1 MSHKRKGRVMEKD
14 FSREAFR
21 KVIDEGK
28 KKGYVTYDEIN
39 DMLPEGVS
47 VDDIDDL
54 IKRCDDLEIDIIDTD
69 KISLSEAGVHK
80 ELDIEESDEIGSAIR
95 MYLREMGNI
104 PLLTREEE
112 IEIAKEIEKHK
123 GSLIRK
129 LIDMPFICDEIEK
142 LRDDILNSEVK
153 VKNISNALDLTYEE
167 EDDVS
172 DIDCEDHT
180 SKETF
185 IMILDSIIDKYKQL
199 SDADKEK
206 ETELKERIFNDF
218 VEISLS
224 DRFINQTID
233 KFKQEVYY
241 NKNIENREYL
251 LDTLTDIDKEKIRL
265 ENSKQRMIKA
275 NLRLVVSIAKKH
287 LNRGLSFLDL
297 IQEGNIGLMKSVDK
311 FDYRKG
317 FKFSTYATWWIR
329 QSISRAIADQ
339 ARTIRIP
346 VHMIETINKIV
357 RASKLLVQKYG
368 REPTTPELADYLKMD
383 ADKIKGIIKIA
394 KEPISLETPI
404 GDDNDTH
411 LEDFIEDT
419 KVKLPIDYVID
430 LSLKDKIDEVFS
442 TLTER
447 EEKVLR
453 MRFGIGDGSDHTLE
467 EVGKVLG
474 VTRER
479 VRQIE
484 AKAIRKIR
492 HPKRSRLLAP
502 FID

>member
-1 MSHKRKGRVMEKD
+1 MEKD
-14 FSREAFR
+14 FSKEAFR

-54 IKRCDDLEIDIIDTD
+54 IKRCDDLDIDIIDTD
-69 KISLSEAGVHK
+69 KVSLVEQGLSK
-80 ELDIEESDEIGSAIR
+80 ELEIETSEEIGSAIR

-123 GSLIRK
+123 SSLTKK
-129 LIDMPFICDEIEK
+129 LIDIPFISEEIEK
-142 LRDDILNSEVK
+142 LKEDILTSEIK
-153 VKNISNALDLTYEE
+153 VKNISNALDLTYEDD
-167 EDDVS
+167 EDDV
-172 DIDCEDHT
+172 DCEDHT

-185 IMILDSIIDKYKQL
+185 IKILDSIVDKYKQMEMANEH
-199 SDADKEK
+199 DIED
-206 ETELKERIFNDF
+206 LKKRIFNDF
-218 VEISLS
+218 LEIALS
-224 DRFINQTID
+224 DRFMHQMID
-233 KFKQEVYY
+233 SFK
-241 NKNIENREYL
+241 NKVLNDKELDDRETL
-251 LDTLTDIDKEKIRL
+251 LDMLTEIDKEKVRL
-265 ENSKQRMIKA
+265 ENAKQKMIKA

-368 REPTTPELADYLKMD
+368 REPTTSELADYLKMD

-419 KVKLPIDYVID
+419 KTKLPIDFVIESD
-430 LSLKDKIDEVFS
+430 LKEKIKEVFG

-447 EEKVLR
+447 ERKVLS

-467 EVGKVLG
+467 EVGRVLG

-492 HPKRSRLLAP
+492 HPKRSRLLQP
-502 FID
+502 FADEG

>member
-1 MSHKRKGRVMEKD
+1 MSKDANNEAMRK
-14 FSREAFR
+14 
-21 KVIDEGK
+21 ILDEGR

-39 DMLPEGVS
+39 DILPEGVS
-47 VDDIDDL
+47 VDDIDDI

-69 KISLSEAGVHK
+69 KQTSSNSESGNFELSE
-80 ELDIEESDEIGSAIR
+80 DEEVGSAIR

-104 PLLTREEE
+104 PLLSREEE
-112 IEIAKEIEKHK
+112 IEIAKRIEESKT
-123 GSLIRK
+123 K
-129 LIDMPFICDEIEK
+129 LIKRLIEVPFVKDEIEELK
-142 LRDDILNSEVK
+142 EEIIDGEEK
-153 VKNISNALDLTYEE
+153 VKNVSNALDLNYDF
-167 EDDVS
+167 DDDS
-172 DIDCEDHT
+172 EEDHT
-180 SKETF
+180 AKETF
-185 IMILDSIIDKYKQL
+185 LKILDDIIEKYEILFNTRGKTEI
-199 SDADKEK
+199 SEVKE
-206 ETELKERIFNDF
+206 EIFNDF
-218 VEISLS
+218 EEIALS
-224 DRFINQTID
+224 DKYIQKMTESFLKRIKAD
-233 KFKQEVYY
+233 K
-241 NKNIENREYL
+241 NLPNREYL
-251 LDTLTDIDKEKIRL
+251 FDILGEIEIARKEVEEI
-265 ENSKQRMIKA
+265 KQKMIKA

-311 FDYRKG
+311 FDYKKG

-357 RASKLLVQKYG
+357 RASKLLVQEKG
-368 REPTTPELADYLKMD
+368 KEPTAAELAEYLDMD
-383 ADKIKGIIKIA
+383 EDKIKSIIKIA

-419 KVKLPIDYVID
+419 RAKQPLSYVIEEN
-430 LSLKDKIDEVFS
+430 LKEKIEEVLS

-453 MRFGIGDGSDHTLE
+453 MRFGIGDGHDHTLE
-467 EVGKVLG
+467 EVGRVLG

-484 AKAIRKIR
+484 AKALRKLR
-492 HPKRSRLLAP
+492 HRKRSRVLSG
-502 FID
+502 FVNEG

>member
-1 MSHKRKGRVMEKD
+1 MVKDISGEAMRKIL
-14 FSREAFR
+14 S
-21 KVIDEGK
+21 EGK

-39 DMLPEGVS
+39 DMLPEGIS
-47 VDDIDDL
+47 VDEIDD
-54 IKRCDDLEIDIIDTD
+54 IIRRCDDLDIDIIDTD
-69 KISLSEAGVHK
+69 KHSSAQSEAASF
-80 ELDIEESDEIGSAIR
+80 ELEEDEEVGSAIR

-104 PLLTREEE
+104 PLLSREEE
-112 IEIAKEIEKHK
+112 IEIAKKIEESKIK
-123 GSLIRK
+123 LIRK
-129 LIDMPFICDEIEK
+129 LIELPFICDAMKELKSEILSGAE
-142 LRDDILNSEVK
+142 K
-153 VKNISNALDLTYEE
+153 VKNISNALDLTYDF
-167 EDDVS
+167 DDDS
-172 DIDCEDHT
+172 EEDHT
-180 SKETF
+180 AKETF
-185 IMILDSIIDKYKQL
+185 LKILDSIVEKYGMLENTKDEKEREEIKESIFKDFEEIALSDKYIQKMTESFL
-199 SDADKEK
+199 EK
-206 ETELKERIFNDF
+206 VRDDR
-218 VEISLS
+218 SLP
-224 DRFINQTID
+224 DRE
-233 KFKQEVYY
+233 K
-241 NKNIENREYL
+241 L
-251 LDTLTDIDKEKIRL
+251 LDTLSEIEIARKEV
-265 ENSKQRMIKA
+265 EEVKQKMIKA

-311 FDYRKG
+311 FDYKKG

-357 RASKLLVQKYG
+357 RASKLLVQERGK
-368 REPTTPELADYLKMD
+368 EPTAAELAEYLGMD
-383 ADKIKGIIKIA
+383 EDKIKSIIKIA

-419 KVKLPIDYVID
+419 RTKQPISYVIEEN
-430 LSLKDKIDEVFS
+430 LKEKIEEVLS

-453 MRFGIGDGSDHTLE
+453 MRFGIGDGHDHTLE
-467 EVGKVLG
+467 EVGRVLG

-484 AKAIRKIR
+484 AKALRKLR
-492 HPKRSRLLAP
+492 HPKRSRILSG
-502 FID
+502 FVE

>member
-1 MSHKRKGRVMEKD
+1 MVKDIGDEAMRKIL
-14 FSREAFR
+14 S
-21 KVIDEGK
+21 EGK

-39 DMLPEGVS
+39 DMLPEGIS
-47 VDDIDDL
+47 VDEIDD
-54 IKRCDDLEIDIIDTD
+54 IIRQCDDLDIDIIDTD
-69 KISLSEAGVHK
+69 KQTAAHPETTSF
-80 ELDIEESDEIGSAIR
+80 ELEEDEEVGSAIR

-104 PLLTREEE
+104 PLLSREEE
-112 IEIAKEIEKHK
+112 IEIAKRIEESKTK
-123 GSLIRK
+123 LIRK
-129 LIDMPFICDEIEK
+129 LIELPFICDAIKELKEEILSGME
-142 LRDDILNSEVK
+142 K
-153 VKNISNALDLTYEE
+153 VKNISNALDLTYDF
-167 EDDVS
+167 DDDS
-172 DIDCEDHT
+172 EEDHT
-180 SKETF
+180 AKETF
-185 IMILDSIIDKYKQL
+185 LRILDSIIEKYEELGDVVNESERELIKEGIFKDFEEIALSDKYIQKMTSSFL
-199 SDADKEK
+199 
-206 ETELKERIFNDF
+206 ERIRS
-218 VEISLS
+218 E
-224 DRFINQTID
+224 
-233 KFKQEVYY
+233 
-241 NKNIENREYL
+241 KNMPNREQL
-251 LDTLTDIDKEKIRL
+251 FDALSEIEIARR
-265 ENSKQRMIKA
+265 EVEEIKQKMIKA

-311 FDYRKG
+311 FDYKKG

-357 RASKLLVQKYG
+357 RASKLLVQEKG
-368 REPTTPELADYLKMD
+368 KEPTASELAEYLGMD
-383 ADKIKGIIKIA
+383 EDKIKSIIKIA

-419 KVKLPIDYVID
+419 RTKQPLNYVIEEN
-430 LSLKDKIDEVFS
+430 LKEKIEEVLS

-453 MRFGIGDGSDHTLE
+453 MRFGIGDGHDHTLE
-467 EVGKVLG
+467 EVGRVLG

-484 AKAIRKIR
+484 AKALRKLR
-492 HPKRSRLLAP
+492 HPKRSRILSG
-502 FID
+502 FVE

>member
-1 MSHKRKGRVMEKD
+1 MEKD
-14 FSREAFR
+14 FSREALR

-39 DMLPEGVS
+39 DMLPEGTS

-69 KISLSEAGVHK
+69 KVSLTDAGLHK
-80 ELDIEESDEIGSAIR
+80 ELEIETSDEIGSAIR

-104 PLLTREEE
+104 PLLNREEE
-112 IEIAKEIEKHK
+112 IEIAKEIEYHK
-123 GSLIRK
+123 SVLTRK
-129 LIDMPFICDEIEK
+129 LINMPFIYNEIK
-142 LRDDILNSEVK
+142 QLRYDILNSDVK
-153 VKNISNALDLTYEE
+153 VKNISNALELTYDD
-167 EDDVS
+167 EDDES
-172 DIDCEDHT
+172 DYEDYT

-185 IMILDSIIDKYKQL
+185 IKILDSIIDKYEQMENVDDERRL
-199 SDADKEK
+199 ELYEK
-206 ETELKERIFNDF
+206 IFNDF
-218 VEISLS
+218 IEIALS
-224 DRFINQTID
+224 DRFMHQMID
-233 KFKQEVYY
+233 NFKDKVLH
-241 NKNIENREYL
+241 NKELENRE
-251 LDTLTDIDKEKIRL
+251 TLIDMLSDIDKEKMKL
-265 ENSKQRMIKA
+265 ENSKQKMIKA

-394 KEPISLETPI
+394 KEPISLATPI

-411 LEDFIEDT
+411 LEDFIEDKKT
-419 KVKLPIDYVID
+419 KLPLDFVIES
-430 LSLKDKIDEVFS
+430 SLKEKIEDVLQ

-447 EEKVLR
+447 EEKVIR
-453 MRFGIGDGSDHTLE
+453 MRFGIGNGSDHTLE
-467 EVGKVLG
+467 EVGRVLG

-492 HPKRSRLLAP
+492 HPRRSRMLSP
-502 FID
+502 FADEG